1 MLDEP
6 KFSLNV
12 VTGKKLQIQEG
23 LVMSEFL
30 ALVVDQRREGKPSGY
45 NKLITVAANESARLR
60 PTMATMLPHLP
71 PLKPNR

>member
-1 MLDEP
+1 
-6 KFSLNV
+6 
-12 VTGKKLQIQEG
+12 
-23 LVMSEFL
+23 MSEFL